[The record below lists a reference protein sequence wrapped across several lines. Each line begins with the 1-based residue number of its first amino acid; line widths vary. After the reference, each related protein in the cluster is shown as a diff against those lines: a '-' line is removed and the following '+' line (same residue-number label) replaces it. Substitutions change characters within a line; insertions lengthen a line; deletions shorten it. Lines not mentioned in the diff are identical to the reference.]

1 MMKKIE
7 KEKSNSKLS
16 CNTTFRKNLFTLIE
30 LLVVIAIIAILAS
43 MLLPALSR
51 ARVAAKTASCTS
63 NLKQIAYA
71 VQFYCDNNND
81 YVVGLRQIWGVTGQ
95 PYRWVPKL
103 FPYVNT
109 VAPWICPGSPTSKF
123 LSDLKTVPMLN
134 GDLDHA
140 KIYPAISIGINSMN
154 YGHEEDDYSEAHAF
168 NFSIYKMGNIKN
180 LQTVAFAADATGY
193 QSTGLYPVRS
203 AGGNIPY
210 NYFNN
215 ALHPNTDTSM
225 YPYAHNYSVNVLHLT
240 GNVKNYPY
248 GTITYLCQG
257 VNTQE
262 GRKFFYVSK
271 R

>member
-1 MMKKIE
+1 MKKNTI
-7 KEKSNSKLS
+7 KSNSKFS
-16 CNTTFRKNLFTLIE
+16 YLFTLIE

-43 MLLPALSR
+43 LLLPALSR
-51 ARVAAKTASCTS
+51 ARVSAKTASCTS

-81 YVVGLRQIWGVTGQ
+81 YVVGLRQAWGLTAQ

-103 FPYVNT
+103 YPYVNT

-123 LSDLKTVPMLN
+123 LGDLKTIPMVN
-134 GDLDHA
+134 GDWDHA
-140 KIYPAISIGINSMN
+140 KVYPAISIGINSMN
-154 YGHEEDDYSEAHAF
+154 YGKENESPAKGEYGESHAF
-168 NFSIYKMGNIKN
+168 NFSIYKMGTIKN

-203 AGGNIPY
+203 PGGNIPY

-215 ALHPNTDTSM
+215 ALYPNTDTSM
-225 YPYAHNYSVNVLHLT
+225 YPLAHNYSVNVLHLT

-257 VNTQE
+257 INTQE

-271 R
+271 Q